1 MKILIVTP
9 NVGRTAPGIVF
20 ERLIF
25 GLLSNKDINID
36 LLVEDYE
43 PSLDLSS
50 IKRVVVI
57 NKIIKNRGISNRLIK
72 WFGFDLFDHIWSAKA
87 KRLITSNKEISYD
100 IVLSFMSFQHY
111 SGLIAGQK
119 IAKKIKAKFAVL
131 SVDAVPAPLEWG
143 VNYRLHKNVSKL
155 MQKYLSS
162 ADAYFTSN
170 EKMLEYQ
177 LSTFKHKNSLIT
189 GVIYNPSFGNKM
201 EFPIHDTEEYKF
213 LYTGGIYGARK
224 SIYLLNAFEL
234 LLDCYPNSKL
244 VFVGTTLSPSSLSHL
259 KPITISNIEIHP
271 FTKELTKFYKEA
283 TALID
288 IDADFENDVFLSSK
302 ITNYILI
309 NRIIISETGKNSPSR
324 SIFKNIN
331 SIIQCDHDSEQIKSA
346 MIKSIKKREHLNV
359 EDRNAVIQLFNI
371 ENISYLLLE
380 KLRLSVL
387 IIKKLC

>member
-25 GLLSNKDINID
+25 GLLSKKYIDID
-36 LLVEDYE
+36 LFVEDYE

-72 WFGFDLFDHIWSAKA
+72 WLGFDVFDHIWSVKA
-87 KRLITSNKEISYD
+87 KRLITRNKKYSYD
-100 IVLSFMSFQHY
+100 IVLSFMSFHHY

-119 IAKKIKAKFAVL
+119 IANKINAKFAVL

-143 VNYRLHKNVSKL
+143 VNYRLHKNVLKF

-177 LSTFKHKNSLIT
+177 LSTFKHKNNLIT

-244 VFVGTTLSPSSLSHL
+244 VFVGTTLSPSSLSNL
-259 KPITISNIEIHP
+259 KPTTISNIEIHP

-302 ITNYILI
+302 ITNYIMI

-324 SIFKNIN
+324 SIFKNID
-331 SIIQCDHDSEQIKSA
+331 SIIQCDHDSDQIKDAFKKAIELGSTT
-346 MIKSIKKREHLNV
+346 KYSDREDVIKKFNLENV
-359 EDRNAVIQLFNI
+359 VNSLIDNLEL
-371 ENISYLLLE
+371 SLL
-380 KLRLSVL
+380 K
-387 IIKKLC
+387 